1 MIVFYSF
8 CIGLLGSGFVAF
20 LAYISNALTLSG
32 SLALLLVGATVFAF
46 APSGTWL
53 LLLFFFGSSLLIHF
67 FRRIVQK
74 QSKIPIETLRQATQ
88 VFANSLPFLI
98 ASLAYFVTGEFY
110 WLIACGST
118 IAGATADT
126 WSSEIGVLS
135 RKAPRNI
142 LDFRQETT
150 GSSGAISILGLLAAI
165 IASFLTASVFYL
177 LLTLF
182 HDPITPGYF
191 LVPFFSGIVAT
202 LFDSFLGAALQGKFL
217 CQICGKKIEKRS
229 HHDQPTIL
237 IHGLRFLDNDGVNF
251 LSGLLTLLLSI
262 SLSLWFIR

>member
-32 SLALLLVGATVFAF
+32 SLALLLVGATAFAF

-165 IASFLTASVFYL
+165 IASFFNS
-177 LLTLF
+177 
-182 HDPITPGYF
+182 
-191 LVPFFSGIVAT
+191 
-202 LFDSFLGAALQGKFL
+202 Q
-217 CQICGKKIEKRS
+217 C
-229 HHDQPTIL
+229 
-237 IHGLRFLDNDGVNF
+237 F
-251 LSGLLTLLLSI
+251 LSLIDPLS
-262 SLSLWFIR
+262 